1 MEWWQIF
8 GIIFLICGAVW
19 VYSSFAEAARNR
31 KPGTLTVPLTRDNML
46 QRWDEKEIALELN
59 KLQTR
64 PSLLVHYVESVRQ
77 RFIERQDVKTAAV
90 RIAFLEKQVSLL
102 RLANEYTDLK
112 NELSLKAKKFNNEAA
127 RVDLENQSIRLG
139 FKDENTERRIQELEN
154 EARLIEQE
162 LKLTKLKKELDAL
175 SNPPQP
181 ERKLSNQEIREEKR
195 QNIKSRIQKLNEMIV
210 ETRNDSTI
218 GESERQAT
226 LNQLERKKFD
236 LNEELLDLI

>member
-1 MEWWQIF
+1 M
-8 GIIFLICGAVW
+8 
-19 VYSSFAEAARNR
+19 YSSFAEAARNR